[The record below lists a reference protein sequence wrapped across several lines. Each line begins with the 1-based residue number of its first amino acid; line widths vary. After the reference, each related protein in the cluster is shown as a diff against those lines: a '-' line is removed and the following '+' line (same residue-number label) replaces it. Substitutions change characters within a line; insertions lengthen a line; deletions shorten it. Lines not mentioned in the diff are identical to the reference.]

1 MVLKGSG
8 ILLTFLYL
16 QLDLQ
21 LYFIQVFIEFK
32 SMNLFFLMDSHSH
45 SNILTSIYKHNWSK
59 WLGEQNP

>member
-32 SMNLFFLMDSHSH
+32 SMNFF
-45 SNILTSIYKHNWSK
+45 NGLTLPQENLNFY
-59 WLGEQNP
+59 L

>member
-21 LYFIQVFIEFK
+21 LYCIQVFIEFK
-32 SMNLFFLMDSHSH
+32 SMDLFFF
-45 SNILTSIYKHNWSK
+45 NGLT
-59 WLGEQNP
+59 LP

>member
-32 SMNLFFLMDSHSH
+32 SMNLFFF
-45 SNILTSIYKHNWSK
+45 NGLT
-59 WLGEQNP
+59 LP

>member
-21 LYFIQVFIEFK
+21 LYFIQVFTEFK
-32 SMNLFFLMDSHSH
+32 SINHFF
-45 SNILTSIYKHNWSK
+45 
-59 WLGEQNP
+59 